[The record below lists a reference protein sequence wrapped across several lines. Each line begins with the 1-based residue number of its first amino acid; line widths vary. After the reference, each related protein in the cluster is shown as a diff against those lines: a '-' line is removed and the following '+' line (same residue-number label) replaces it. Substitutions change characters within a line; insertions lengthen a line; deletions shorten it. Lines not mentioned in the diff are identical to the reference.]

1 MFMMLFMI
9 LGMVL
14 MYKVTATV
22 KMSGIH
28 KTGLMRFQG
37 AEGGAIAVASYM
49 SKYRQTNIPQDV
61 LATSQYTAT
70 TQVLGDTMMY
80 PLGYSTLWRGS
91 NVKINAVSSD
101 GKNEIE
107 TVVFVPLMPLGYGG
121 NE

>member
-1 MFMMLFMI
+1 MLSKQLVHNRLCCTNGGAGDERGFVLISVIMFMMLFMI

-49 SKYRQTNIPQDV
+49 SKYRQTNIPEF
-61 LATSQYTAT
+61 LYRESLSEA
-70 TQVLGDTMMY
+70 
-80 PLGYSTLWRGS
+80 
-91 NVKINAVSSD
+91 K
-101 GKNEIE
+101 
-107 TVVFVPLMPLGYGG
+107 
-121 NE
+121 